1 VAKVLVVDDDEN
13 MRSLVEQ
20 RLGRAGHRVLGAAS
34 ADEALQLVAERG
46 VPDVIVLDVLMP
58 GLSGLD
64 LLSRLRNDPAS
75 ARLPAVFLS
84 ARVQESDIAAGRALG
99 ATYLTKPLVIS
110 ALLTAIEA
118 ALVVDTPLAR
128 SW

>member
-1 VAKVLVVDDDEN
+1 
-13 MRSLVEQ
+13 
-20 RLGRAGHRVLGAAS
+20 VLGAAS

-84 ARVQESDIAAGRALG
+84 ARVQESDIAAGRPWAPP
-99 ATYLTKPLVIS
+99 T
-110 ALLTAIEA
+110 
-118 ALVVDTPLAR
+118 
-128 SW
+128 